1 MTTLTIGECMTRD
14 PVTIPADL
22 SLADAQLRMYD
33 HGIRHLP
40 VIDQGHVVGIVS
52 ERDIA
57 LVSGIPGVDKNR
69 VMITEAMVPHPYIVP
84 STTPAIEV
92 CGAMLERNMGSAI
105 IMDDGK
111 LRGIFSVVDALA
123 QLVAMLG
130 HERAAG

>member
-1 MTTLTIGECMTRD
+1 MTTLTINECMTRD

-22 SLADAQLRMYD
+22 SLADASLRMYD
-33 HGIRHLP
+33 HDIRHLP

-69 VMITEAMVPHPYIVP
+69 VMVTEAMVPHPYIVP
-84 STTPAIEV
+84 STTPLIDV
-92 CGAMLERNMGSAI
+92 CTTMLERKLGTAV
-105 IMDDGK
+105 IMDNGK
-111 LRGIFSVVDALA
+111 LLGIFSVVDALA

-130 HERAAG
+130 HDR